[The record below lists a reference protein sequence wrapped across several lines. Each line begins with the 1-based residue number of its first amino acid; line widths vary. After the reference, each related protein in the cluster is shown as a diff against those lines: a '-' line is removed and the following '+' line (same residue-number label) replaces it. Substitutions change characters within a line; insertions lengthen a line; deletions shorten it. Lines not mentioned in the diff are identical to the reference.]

1 MTSISWPT
9 AVIAASIGAAAA
21 LAVTSLSLTPL
32 PSQPSEF
39 AANAMQP
46 ASPASRSGAG
56 AATDVALALEALS
69 SDVRELSARVEA
81 LERQPAPDTRV
92 ALSRSPELDV
102 DVAARSSEAALAPE
116 AVQESVAA
124 ALETIRADER
134 AKAEAEREQRELERL
149 EERLTRL
156 NERLG
161 LSPDQTNMM
170 RALMLAQNT
179 QREEL
184 DRLREQGVEREQRR
198 LVAEEAER
206 RRNVELARILT
217 PEQLAGLREL
227 ESNRG
232 DDRGR
237 TRRGSPSGASNG
249 ATNSGTGGG
258 GRRGR

>member
-1 MTSISWPT
+1 MTSLSWPT
-9 AVIAASIGAAAA
+9 AVIAALIGAATA
-21 LAVTSLSLTPL
+21 LAVTSLFTSP
-32 PSQPSEF
+32 PPPPGEF
-39 AANAMQP
+39 AAKTSQP
-46 ASPASRSGAG
+46 ASPASRSDAG

-69 SDVRELSARVEA
+69 SDVRELTARVES

-92 ALSRSPELDV
+92 ALSRSPELDM

-134 AKAEAEREQRELERL
+134 AKAEVEREQRELERL

-206 RRNVELARILT
+206 RRTVELARILT
-217 PEQLAGLREL
+217 PEQLASLREL

-249 ATNSGTGGG
+249 ANNSGTGGG